1 LPEWRSNGLLKNPV
15 QVSGE
20 EGKAPLESP
29 LAPGSSGRPHG
40 LRTTSSKEAG
50 LFVTGFVDRWKSWT
64 KALRTEVFA
73 LSLAYKDPRT
83 PRHAKI
89 VAACVVA
96 YAFSPIDLIPDPIPV
111 LGYLDD
117 ILILPFGIALAIK
130 LIPPGVMEDAR
141 RRAKEGNASG
151 RLVSRAGAVLVIGIW
166 LLVALLVTAWA
177 WRVLRG

>member
-1 LPEWRSNGLLKNPV
+1 M
-15 QVSGE
+15 
-20 EGKAPLESP
+20 
-29 LAPGSSGRPHG
+29 
-40 LRTTSSKEAG
+40 AG
-50 LFVTGFVDRWKSWT
+50 FADRWTSRA

-73 LSLAYKDPRT
+73 LYLANKDPRT

-96 YAFSPIDLIPDPIPV
+96 YAISPIDLIPDPIPV

-130 LIPPGVMEDAR
+130 LIPPAVMEDAR
-141 RRAKEGNASG
+141 RRAKEVDTSG
-151 RLVSRAGAVLVIGIW
+151 QVVSRAGAAFVIGIW

-177 WRVLRG
+177 WKFLRR

>member
-1 LPEWRSNGLLKNPV
+1 M
-15 QVSGE
+15 
-20 EGKAPLESP
+20 A
-29 LAPGSSGRPHG
+29 
-40 LRTTSSKEAG
+40 
-50 LFVTGFVDRWKSWT
+50 GFVDRWTSWA

-73 LSLAYKDPRT
+73 LYLAFQSPRT
-83 PRHAKI
+83 PRHASI

-130 LIPPGVMEDAR
+130 LIPPAVMEDAR
-141 RRAKEGNASG
+141 RRAKEVNTSG
-151 RLVSRAGAVLVIGIW
+151 RVMSRAGAVLVIGLW

-177 WRVLRG
+177 WEFLRR